1 MTLGRA
7 QRQLD
12 ILDENRRFCEKL
24 VGEKSVYALLQRER
38 DQLFPDE
45 MFADLFAKRGR
56 CSIPPC
62 VVAVVMVLQK
72 AEGLSDREAVESLT
86 FDLRW
91 KYAAGV
97 EGFQEGFVHTVLVNM
112 RARLRDSADPHRI
125 FRVSKEVAGEAG
137 LIGLKRVLDST
148 PLYDA
153 VATQDTVTLI
163 RSAIRGL
170 LRVADDELE
179 AEIRRYLRRDDDY
192 ARAGKPTCD
201 WDDPEAREA
210 MIDDLVRDGLEA
222 LKELEGR
229 TLTEEVGQAAEL
241 LATVIG
247 QDIEQTGEGVF
258 RIARRT
264 APDRVISTVDPEAR
278 HGRKS
283 SAHGFDGFKGHMS
296 IDPDSEIITA
306 AEVGDANKG
315 DGEMMPELLEEFA
328 PAEGEEVP
336 GPGEPVQPGAP
347 ADDPHNIEPPS
358 ASADKPAPLEPGPA
372 VYGDSAY
379 GGGASLA
386 LLEQMGATPM
396 VKVQEPHA
404 RGGCFTKDRFV
415 IDLAGAVVT
424 CPNNVTVALRPL
436 NDGGGHASFGKA
448 CSGCPLRARC
458 TTARD
463 GRVISVGVHEAL
475 LQEARRTQTD
485 PTWQADYKST
495 RPKVE
500 RKQAHC
506 MRRRHGGRRARVR
519 GKVRVDQDFKLL
531 AAAGNFARL
540 AVLGVAST
548 AGTWAAASI

>member
-1 MTLGRA
+1 MTLGKA

-24 VGEKSVYALLQRER
+24 VGDKSVYALLHRER

-45 MFADLFAKRGR
+45 MFADLFAERGR
-56 CSIPPC
+56 RSIPPC

-148 PLYDA
+148 PPYDA

-179 AEIRRYLRRDDDY
+179 AQIRRYLRRDDDY
-192 ARAGKPTCD
+192 SRAGKPTCD

-222 LKELEGR
+222 LRELEGR
-229 TLTEEVGQAAEL
+229 TLTEEVSQAAEL
-241 LATVIG
+241 LATIIG

-336 GPGEPVQPGAP
+336 GPREPVQPGAP
-347 ADDPHNIEPPS
+347 ADDPQNIEPPS

-379 GGGASLA
+379 GGGESLA

-396 VKVQEPHA
+396 VKVQGPHA

-463 GRVISVGVHEAL
+463 GRVVSVSVHEAL
-475 LQEARRTQTD
+475 LQEARRTQAD
-485 PTWQADYKST
+485 PGWQADYKST

>member
-24 VGEKSVYALLQRER
+24 VGEKSVYALLHCER

-45 MFADLFAKRGR
+45 MFADLFAERGR

-72 AEGLSDREAVESLT
+72 AEGLSDREAVESLS

-170 LRVADDELE
+170 LRVADDDLE

-222 LKELEGR
+222 LRELEGR

-264 APDRVISTVDPEAR
+264 APDRVISTVDLRP
-278 HGRKS
+278 G
-283 SAHGFDGFKGHMS
+283 
-296 IDPDSEIITA
+296 TA
-306 AEVGDANKG
+306 AS
-315 DGEMMPELLEEFA
+315 
-328 PAEGEEVP
+328 
-336 GPGEPVQPGAP
+336 
-347 ADDPHNIEPPS
+347 PP
-358 ASADKPAPLEPGPA
+358 
-372 VYGDSAY
+372 
-379 GGGASLA
+379 
-386 LLEQMGATPM
+386 
-396 VKVQEPHA
+396 
-404 RGGCFTKDRFV
+404 
-415 IDLAGAVVT
+415 
-424 CPNNVTVALRPL
+424 
-436 NDGGGHASFGKA
+436 
-448 CSGCPLRARC
+448 
-458 TTARD
+458 
-463 GRVISVGVHEAL
+463 
-475 LQEARRTQTD
+475 
-485 PTWQADYKST
+485 PT
-495 RPKVE
+495 
-500 RKQAHC
+500 
-506 MRRRHGGRRARVR
+506 
-519 GKVRVDQDFKLL
+519 
-531 AAAGNFARL
+531 
-540 AVLGVAST
+540 AST
-548 AGTWAAASI
+548 ATKGIWPSTPTPRSS